1 VADTDYEYRGLHA
14 STWDLLRGDTS
25 GWPDRV
31 LFRDLI
37 LQSGQPA
44 LDVGCATGRL
54 VLDYLAEGLD
64 VDGVDLS
71 PEMLSICREK
81 ARARGLQP
89 SLYLQEMERL
99 DLPRCYR
106 TIIVASKPKPRW
118 DLHGLRVRRMWVSPW
133 LWFSSFQLVT
143 DRDAAAEAMRRFF
156 GHLGRGGTLVMPFM
170 LLYTGE
176 SPGPIVGE
184 DWKLIRERVRPEDGA
199 LVRRWSR
206 STYDLT
212 Q

>member
-1 VADTDYEYRGLHA
+1 MADTDYEYRGLHA

-71 PEMLSICREK
+71 PEMLSICCEK

-106 TIIVASKPKPRW
+106 TIIVAS
-118 DLHGLRVRRMWVSPW
+118 
-133 LWFSSFQLVT
+133 SSFQLVT